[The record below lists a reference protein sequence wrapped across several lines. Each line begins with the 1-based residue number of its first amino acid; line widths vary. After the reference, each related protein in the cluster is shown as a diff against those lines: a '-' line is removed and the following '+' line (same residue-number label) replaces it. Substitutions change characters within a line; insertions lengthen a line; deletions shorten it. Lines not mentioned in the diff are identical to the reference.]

1 MLSSQLKNNPIL
13 NYFFTES
20 NERECTTGFL
30 KDITNTGGEPVPLP
44 SRNRPNLDFVQWL
57 FPFMSFTCEAKIT
70 RWQLRIE
77 QIDLDFEEGD
87 RRNLP
92 QISIWRPRQ
101 AQGFPSTAGISYELA
116 GITNETLSTV
126 INQGSIFEY
135 RLSTPMT
142 VEPGHIVG
150 IQMPLNMRERLS
162 RSTKLLFWQLTN
174 GNASYLSY
182 SSLQNRTTIVVS
194 PFEIIE
200 PIVTF
205 IPLIAVHI
213 GEFYRI
219 ALCMITV
226 SRASALSQVNAYASH
241 FVGSM

>member
-1 MLSSQLKNNPIL
+1 MTTVGSPLTREQIILCTYEDMLLPVVQNSTLLPYA
-13 NYFFTES
+13 YFLFTES

-44 SRNRPNLDFVQWL
+44 SMNRPNLDFVQWL

-70 RWQLRIE
+70 QWQLRIE

-87 RRNLP
+87 RWNLP

-101 AQGFPSTAGISYELA
+101 AQGFPSAAGISYELA

-126 INQGSIFEY
+126 INQGSVFEY

-194 PFEIIE
+194 PFEVIE

-213 GEFYRI
+213 GEF
-219 ALCMITV
+219 
-226 SRASALSQVNAYASH
+226 
-241 FVGSM
+241 

>member
-1 MLSSQLKNNPIL
+1 
-13 NYFFTES
+13 
-20 NERECTTGFL
+20 
-30 KDITNTGGEPVPLP
+30 
-44 SRNRPNLDFVQWL
+44 
-57 FPFMSFTCEAKIT
+57 MSFTCEAKIT

-87 RRNLP
+87 RWNLP

-116 GITNETLSTV
+116 GITNETLSTA
-126 INQGSIFEY
+126 INKGSIFEY
-135 RLSTPMT
+135 RLSTPMI

-162 RSTKLLFWQLTN
+162 RSTKLLFWQLIN

-182 SSLQNRTTIVVS
+182 SSLQNRSTIVVS
-194 PFEIIE
+194 PFEITE

-205 IPLIAVHI
+205 IPLITVHI

-219 ALCMITV
+219 ALCIIIIV
-226 SRASALSQVNAYASH
+226 SWASVNAHASQCH